1 MSIRGRLTSTT
12 AFFTIMGLPASALIF
27 ATPAYANCVTS
38 GSTTTC
44 DTSAPDPYTSR
55 VGSGRT
61 DNGRIV
67 NVGAG
72 ATISTN
78 NNNAISVGSNAQIT
92 IDGTVTNIANNG
104 GGSGTFGMGNN
115 SIEFLNNT
123 TLTISET
130 GRVIATGSSGN
141 SEAINPAGFGNSI
154 INRGLIQATNSNA
167 IWFEDQVTGSK
178 NVIDNYGTIER
189 VGGGSVMGST
199 RGAGITFY
207 NRTGAQII
215 GSLSFGAGGD
225 DLIFEAGSSVTGSIN
240 GGGGTNNL
248 TLQGAAGN
256 NDVLSGNITNFSTL
270 TKDGEGKWTLPGS
283 LSGFT
288 IVTVNDGTLALTG
301 NNSNYTGNLIIN
313 PDGTLE
319 ARAQSLPTKVPA
331 SSNLNNVQNDGLLRF
346 VQTDDG
352 AYVGQITGT
361 GAVEK
366 TGSGVLTLAPSVG
379 AGNLFSGGLLFK
391 EGTVAVGADNALG
404 AAGGSL
410 TFDGGVLRLT
420 DSFDIGAARAITLDA
435 GGGTIDMVAGVTST
449 LSQVMTGSG
458 ALTKDGAGTL
468 ILTGQNAF
476 AGGTSIANGTLQLGD
491 GGTSGSVLGDIA
503 NDGVLSFNRSDDV
516 TFGNVISGSGSVEQ
530 NGSGKTIFT
539 AANSYSGGTTISAGV
554 LQLGNGGASGSIT
567 GEILNNAS
575 LIVDRSDT
583 YALGGEISGSGT
595 FDQNGTGVTVLTGA
609 NSYAGATNVNAGT
622 LIVNG
627 DQSAATGMT
636 TVQSGATLGG
646 MGLIGGDVVVDNG
659 GTINPG
665 DVGAAPGAL
674 GIGGNLNLAAGSILD
689 FNFGQANVA
698 GGALND
704 LIDVGG
710 DLVLDGTLNVQT
722 TAGGS
727 FDPGVYRVINYGGAL
742 TNNGLTL
749 GTIPS
754 PDFYV
759 QTSVPG
765 QVNLV
770 NTTGVT
776 LRYWD
781 GATIPSKN
789 NDLIDGGDGLWQNFS
804 GNDNWTDQAGDLNAP
819 FSDGAF
825 AVFMGAAG
833 NVTVDESLGA
843 INASGMQ
850 FLTDGYEI
858 AGDKI
863 NLVGAPSIIRV
874 GDGTTAGAGIIATID
889 SELAGTSQLVKSD
902 LGTLILT
909 GTNSYSGG
917 TAVNGGTLQVASDAN
932 LGDAAG
938 ALSFDG
944 GALNT
949 TVDMTSGRAVQF
961 GGDGTLLT
969 DAGTTL
975 TLTGALSGAGTL
987 SKTGDGTL
995 VLTQDSGGYGGAARV
1010 DAGTLAV
1017 NGLLGGSMSVN
1028 QNGRLEGTGR
1038 VGPTVNSGTIAPG
1051 FDGQMGTLA
1060 IQGNYSGNNGRLE
1073 IATVLGGDDSPT
1085 SRLIVN
1091 GATAGSTEV
1100 KVTNRGGLGART
1112 QEGIKIVEVTGAS
1125 NGAFV
1130 LDGDYVFQGSQAIIA
1145 GAYGYRLYQGGVAH
1159 PEDGDWY
1166 LRSSLLD
1173 DGGSPDPDPDP
1184 DPEPPLYQP
1193 GVPIYEAYGANLLA
1207 LNGLPTLQQRVG
1219 NRSWAAG
1226 VHPEGAGI
1234 WGRMEG
1240 TRDRANARRS
1250 TSLSDQNI
1258 NGWKAQIGIDQV
1270 LAGTEKGERLVLGF
1284 TGHYGEANSHVRSP
1298 FGDGSI
1304 KTDGYGLGAT
1314 LTWYGIK
1321 GFYVDAQ
1328 AQFSW
1333 YESDLKSAILGNL
1346 ARNNDG
1352 KGESFSVE
1360 AGKRTAIGGKLSI
1373 TPQMQMIYSNVR
1385 FDRFTDPA
1393 GAIVSR
1399 GKADSLRSRWGISL
1413 DRQSEWD
1420 GGRSH
1425 VYGIVN
1431 LNYEWLDG
1439 TRAMVS
1445 GTALDY
1451 AKDRLWGELGLGASL
1466 AWRSGVTLYGEVSGS
1481 SAFKSFTDSY
1491 TLKANAGVRIAF

>member
-1 MSIRGRLTSTT
+1 M
-12 AFFTIMGLPASALIF
+12 
-27 ATPAYANCVTS
+27 
-38 GSTTTC
+38 
-44 DTSAPDPYTSR
+44 
-55 VGSGRT
+55 
-61 DNGRIV
+61 

-995 VLTQDSGGYGGAARV
+995 VLAGA
-1010 DAGTLAV
+1010 
-1017 NGLLGGSMSVN
+1017 SS
-1028 QNGRLEGTGR
+1028 Q
-1038 VGPTVNSGTIAPG
+1038 S
-1051 FDGQMGTLA
+1051 
-1060 IQGNYSGNNGRLE
+1060 
-1073 IATVLGGDDSPT
+1073 
-1085 SRLIVN
+1085 
-1091 GATAGSTEV
+1091 GAT
-1100 KVTNRGGLGART
+1100 
-1112 QEGIKIVEVTGAS
+1112 
-1125 NGAFV
+1125 
-1130 LDGDYVFQGSQAIIA
+1130 
-1145 GAYGYRLYQGGVAH
+1145 
-1159 PEDGDWY
+1159 
-1166 LRSSLLD
+1166 
-1173 DGGSPDPDPDP
+1173 
-1184 DPEPPLYQP
+1184 
-1193 GVPIYEAYGANLLA
+1193 
-1207 LNGLPTLQQRVG
+1207 
-1219 NRSWAAG
+1219 
-1226 VHPEGAGI
+1226 
-1234 WGRMEG
+1234 
-1240 TRDRANARRS
+1240 
-1250 TSLSDQNI
+1250 
-1258 NGWKAQIGIDQV
+1258 
-1270 LAGTEKGERLVLGF
+1270 
-1284 TGHYGEANSHVRSP
+1284 
-1298 FGDGSI
+1298 
-1304 KTDGYGLGAT
+1304 
-1314 LTWYGIK
+1314 
-1321 GFYVDAQ
+1321 
-1328 AQFSW
+1328 
-1333 YESDLKSAILGNL
+1333 
-1346 ARNNDG
+1346 
-1352 KGESFSVE
+1352 SVE
-1360 AGKRTAIGGKLSI
+1360 AGRLLVNGDLSGASGATTIASGATLGGNGTIGGDVTLA
-1373 TPQMQMIYSNVR
+1373 
-1385 FDRFTDPA
+1385 D
-1393 GAIVSR
+1393 GAILTP
-1399 GKADSLRSRWGISL
+1399 GADGTGTLTVNGNMALSSGSLLNFEFGQANIPGGSL
-1413 DRQSEWD
+1413 NDLVNV
-1420 GGRSH
+1420 GGD
-1425 VYGIVN
+1425 
-1431 LNYEWLDG
+1431 LLLDG
-1439 TRAMVS
+1439 TINVTVSTGGTFGPGVYRVFNYGGALTDRGLALGSLPGGSDLFVQTSVAGQVNLVNTQGLTLSFWDGNAGPRNNGQVNGGDGVWRVGGGANRWTESSGMVNADYTQDSFAIFMGDPGMVS
-1445 GTALDY
+1445 VDNVGGDVRAIGMQFASDGYVIAGGPLTLSAARSIIQVGDSSAAGAGYTARIDAELTGAAQLVKSDLGTLILTGTNSYSGGTAVN
-1451 AKDRLWGELGLGASL
+1451 GG
-1466 AWRSGVTLYGEVSGS
+1466 TLQV
-1481 SAFKSFTDSY
+1481 A
-1491 TLKANAGVRIAF
+1491 